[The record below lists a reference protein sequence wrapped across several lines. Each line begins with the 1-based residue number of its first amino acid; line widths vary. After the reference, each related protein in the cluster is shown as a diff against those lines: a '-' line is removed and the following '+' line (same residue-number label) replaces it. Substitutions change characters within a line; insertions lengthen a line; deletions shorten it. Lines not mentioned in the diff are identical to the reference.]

1 VFSRDCVF
9 VFCLFLSGSLSMP
22 RATGGLLLVL
32 TLGLFVGCNANKSEL
47 GPSKGEVQKA
57 SEADINK
64 SMQESFQK
72 MKEAADKSNTQRQ
85 VPDAP
90 KDIKGQPQ

>member
-1 VFSRDCVF
+1 
-9 VFCLFLSGSLSMP
+9 MP
-22 RATGGLLLVL
+22 RAAGGFLLAL
-32 TLGLFVGCNANKSEL
+32 TLGLVGCNANKAEI

-72 MKEAADKSNTQRQ
+72 MKEAAEKSGAQRQ

>member
-1 VFSRDCVF
+1 
-9 VFCLFLSGSLSMP
+9 MP

-32 TLGLFVGCNANKSEL
+32 ALGLVGCNANKSEI
-47 GPSKGEVQKA
+47 GPTKGEVEKA

-64 SMQESFQK
+64 SMQQSFEK
-72 MKEAADKSNTQRQ
+72 MKEAAKNSGAQRQ
-85 VPDAP
+85 LPDAP

>member
-1 VFSRDCVF
+1 
-9 VFCLFLSGSLSMP
+9 
-22 RATGGLLLVL
+22 
-32 TLGLFVGCNANKSEL
+32 
-47 GPSKGEVQKA
+47 
-57 SEADINK
+57 
-64 SMQESFQK
+64 MQESFQK

>member
-1 VFSRDCVF
+1 
-9 VFCLFLSGSLSMP
+9 MP

-32 TLGLFVGCNANKSEL
+32 TLGCLFGCNANKAEL

-57 SEADINK
+57 SETDINK

-72 MKEAADKSNTQRQ
+72 MKEAAEKSGAQRQ

>member
-1 VFSRDCVF
+1 MLRT
-9 VFCLFLSGSLSMP
+9 
-22 RATGGLLLVL
+22 AGGLILVL
-32 TLGLFVGCNANKSEL
+32 SLTLVGCNAGKSEI
-47 GPSKGEVQKA
+47 GPAKGEVQKA
-57 SEADINK
+57 SETDINK

-72 MKEAADKSNTQRQ
+72 MKEAAEKSGAQRQ